1 MVSVESLRE
10 YGADPDEGILRC
22 AGKEDLY
29 LMLVSRVQEE
39 EAFTQLGSCID
50 SGDLKTAFELAHKL
64 KGALAN
70 LSLTPM
76 LTPIVRITESL
87 RVGEA
92 RDYSEDLKELE
103 EAKKRFDSLFG

>member
-10 YGADPDEGILRC
+10 YGADPDEGVRRC

-29 LMLVSRVQEE
+29 LMLVKKVPDE
-39 EAFTQLGSCID
+39 EAFTELRPSID

-76 LTPIVRITESL
+76 LTPVVRITESL
-87 RVGEA
+87 RAGEA
-92 RDYSEDLKELE
+92 RDYSEDLKELD
-103 EAKKRFDSLFG
+103 EAKKGFDSLFD